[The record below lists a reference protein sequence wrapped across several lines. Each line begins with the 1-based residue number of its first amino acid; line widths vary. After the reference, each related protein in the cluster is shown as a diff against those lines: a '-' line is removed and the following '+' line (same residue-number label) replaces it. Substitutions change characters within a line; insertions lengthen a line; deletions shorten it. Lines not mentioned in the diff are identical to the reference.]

1 MGKESINKRDAMK
14 RALLLVLDGLG
25 IGAMPD
31 VFQTRS
37 QDIPANTLECI
48 LRHHPDL
55 AIPTLTRL
63 GLLNS
68 LRHLPEKS
76 IDLIASWGWCS
87 LAYQGADSY
96 LGHQEI
102 MGAIPLDPQ
111 KTLISEKADEFENIL
126 KRRGYAVSRPF
137 SGKPLLCINDAIIIA
152 DNLEADAGQNINLTV
167 CTDRIDFDE
176 AINIGKTIRRNIQV
190 ARVIVFGGPGLTL
203 SKILAHIEER
213 KNGQIGINSPA
224 LGVYNENLLVK
235 HLGFGVNPDLQA
247 ASIFARADKEVF
259 LDGKMADLIDCDQ
272 AIRNPIVETHKLCNC
287 IQAQFKAMKSG
298 FIAATVQE
306 TDLAAHG
313 GEIDR
318 FATILETVDKF
329 LWEFLS
335 QMDSEDLLIIT
346 ADHGNDPGLKTG
358 LHTREMTP
366 LLVYSPTLPAIPLGS
381 RDSLSDVGA
390 SLVDYFNLP
399 KTQNGKSFITEIY
412 RGKNE
417 I

>member
-1 MGKESINKRDAMK
+1 MGKESINERDAMK

-31 VFQTRS
+31 VLQTRS
-37 QDIPANTLECI
+37 QDIPANTLGCI
-48 LRHHPDL
+48 LRYHPDL

-68 LRHLPEKS
+68 LNHLPEKS
-76 IDLIASWGWCS
+76 IDLIASWGWCN
-87 LAYQGADSY
+87 LAYQGTDSY

-111 KTLISEKADEFENIL
+111 KTLISEKADEFESKL
-126 KRRGYAVSRPF
+126 KRQGFTISRPF

-167 CTDRIDFDE
+167 CTDLIDFEE
-176 AINIGKTIRRNIQV
+176 AINIGKIIRSNVQV

-203 SKILAHIEER
+203 SKILAHVEER
-213 KNGQIGINSPA
+213 KNGQIGVNSPA

-235 HLGFGVNPDLQA
+235 HMGFGVNPDLQA
-247 ASIFARADKEVF
+247 ASIFARADEEVF
-259 LDGKMADLIDCDQ
+259 LDGKMADLIECDQ
-272 AIRNPIVETHKLCNC
+272 AIRNPIVETHKLLDC
-287 IQAQFKAMKSG
+287 IQTQFKTMKSG

-318 FATILETVDKF
+318 FATILETIDKF
-329 LWEFLS
+329 LFGFLS

-358 LHTREMTP
+358 LHTREITP
-366 LLVYSPTLPAIPLGS
+366 LLVYSPTLPAIPLGG

-390 SLVDYFNLP
+390 SLVEYFDLP
-399 KTQNGKSFITEIY
+399 KTQNGKSFITEIN